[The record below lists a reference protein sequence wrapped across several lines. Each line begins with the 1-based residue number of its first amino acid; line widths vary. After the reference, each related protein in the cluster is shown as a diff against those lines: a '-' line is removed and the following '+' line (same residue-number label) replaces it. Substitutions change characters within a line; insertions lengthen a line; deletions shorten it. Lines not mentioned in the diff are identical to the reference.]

1 MDRDF
6 PEQYS
11 SELLKILKTI
21 SIGIPVVVGS
31 SADSRIMYSADYDL
45 MEEVILRRSS
55 VSTFQKKIKK
65 IQKIGKIV
73 DTKIGEIS
81 EWNLLKK
88 PFIKNGNVKNYNQ
101 GDELKH
107 LSALWSSEIITHD
120 EFMTAQKL
128 LKPHLTAVEFLVAK
142 KELRFGILRWTTK
155 EIFQGYKELRDKNI
169 FYLHD
174 AFKSKGITKVDVI
187 CWFKTK
193 YIEVSNII
201 LWTSSSGKYYAYIP
215 ALKKALAENILE
227 FEAEENYVKVAKR
240 MFSLAKQ
247 YKDSNIIEK
256 LTTILN
262 SPLGKL
268 YLVTSDMELLE
279 EFPNAVRKNKRKELN
294 YMKDEF
300 AKLFFPELKHAV
312 PNLKILDKMKEV
324 LQSETKKALEAAKLL
339 PIPRDYQI

>member
-11 SELLKILKTI
+11 SDLLKVLKGI
-21 SIGIPVVVGS
+21 SIGTPMVVGS

-65 IQKIGKIV
+65 IQRIGKIV

-88 PFIKNGNVKNYNQ
+88 PFIKNSNVKNYNQ

-107 LSALWSSEIITHD
+107 LSALWSAKIITHD
-120 EFMTAQKL
+120 EFMIAQDL
-128 LKPHLTAVEFLVAK
+128 LKPHLTAVEFLAAK
-142 KELRFGILRWTTK
+142 KELRFGLLRWTIK
-155 EIFQGYKELRDKNI
+155 EIYQGYKELRDKNI
-169 FYLHD
+169 IYLHD
-174 AFKSKGITKVDVI
+174 AFKSKGITKIDVI
-187 CWFKTK
+187 VWLKNK
-193 YIEVSNII
+193 YVEVSNII
-201 LWTSSSGKYYAYIP
+201 LWTKSSGKYYAYIP

-227 FEAEENYVKVAKR
+227 FEAEGNYVKVAKR
-240 MFSLAKQ
+240 MLSLAKQ
-247 YKDSNIIEK
+247 YKDSSIVDK
-256 LTTILN
+256 LTEILN

-268 YLVTSDMELLE
+268 YMVTADIEVLD
-279 EFPNAVRKNKRKELN
+279 EFPNAVKKYKRKELDLL
-294 YMKDEF
+294 KDEF
-300 AKLFFPELKHAV
+300 AKLFFPELKHAI
-312 PNLKILDKMKEV
+312 PDLKILAKMKEV
-324 LQSETKKALEAAKLL
+324 LQAETKKALDSANLL

>member
-11 SELLKILKTI
+11 SDLLKVLNTI
-21 SIGIPVVVGS
+21 SLGTPMVVGS
-31 SADSRIMYSADYDL
+31 SADSRIIYSADYDL

-65 IQKIGKIV
+65 IQKLGKIV

-88 PFIKNGNVKNYNQ
+88 PFVKNGIVKDYNQ

-107 LSALWSSEIITHD
+107 LSALWSSKIITHD
-120 EFMTAQKL
+120 EFMVAQDL
-128 LKPHLTAVEFLVAK
+128 LKSHLTAVEFLKAK
-142 KELRFGILRWTTK
+142 KELRFGILRWSLK
-155 EIFQGYKELRDKNI
+155 EIYQGYKELRDKSLI
-169 FYLHD
+169 YLYD
-174 AFKSKGITKVDVI
+174 AFKSKGITKIDVI
-187 CWFKTK
+187 VWLKSK
-193 YIEVSNII
+193 YVEVSNII

-227 FEAEENYVKVAKR
+227 FEADENYVKLAKR
-240 MFSLAKQ
+240 MLSLAKQ
-247 YKDSNIIEK
+247 YKDHNIIDK

-268 YLVTSDMELLE
+268 YLVTADMEVLQ
-279 EFPNAVRKNKRKELN
+279 EFPDAVRKYKRKELN

-300 AKLFFPELKHAV
+300 AKLFFPELKHAI

-324 LQSETKKALEAAKLL
+324 LQAETKKALESAKLL